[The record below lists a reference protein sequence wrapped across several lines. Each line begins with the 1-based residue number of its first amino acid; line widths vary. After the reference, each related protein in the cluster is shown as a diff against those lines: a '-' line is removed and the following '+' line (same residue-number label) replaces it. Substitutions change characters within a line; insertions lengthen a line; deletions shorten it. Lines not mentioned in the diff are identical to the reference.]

1 MSVTVV
7 YSPKFLE
14 HDMGAGHPEQPQRV
28 AVCAA
33 YLEAASFHEQ
43 LLWLSPRM
51 ATLEELSWVHSP
63 SYIELIQALAQRGGG
78 HLDADTYVGPASYEI
93 ALLSAGG
100 WLVGVDQVVDHY
112 TSTFVLARP
121 PGHHAE
127 RQRGM
132 GFCLFSNAALAA
144 EYALREKGLSRVA
157 IFDWDVHHGNGTQSI
172 VEQDP
177 RIAYCSIHEI
187 GNYPGTGDRSE
198 EGPYQNVLN
207 IPLPARSSRL
217 EYLTAFDQEVRP
229 FLERFQPQLLIVSA
243 GFDATRADPLAN
255 MALEPE
261 DFGTLTE
268 RCLQITPQLL
278 LGLEGGYDLEALGN
292 SVVQVVGALV
302 VNSQQKQNQE

>member
-1 MSVTVV
+1 MSITVV
-7 YSPKFLE
+7 YSPRFLE

-33 YLEAASFHEQ
+33 YLKAAGFHEQ
-43 LLWLSPRM
+43 LHWLPPRM
-51 ATLEELSWVHSP
+51 ATTEELSWVHSP

-78 HLDADTYVGPASYEI
+78 RLDADTYVGSASYEI

-100 WLVGVDQVVDHY
+100 WLVGVDQVVDQR
-112 TSTFVLARP
+112 TPTFVLARP

-127 RQRGM
+127 KQRGM

-144 EYALREKGLSRVA
+144 QYALRVKGLSRVA

-177 RIAYCSIHEI
+177 RIAYCSIHEA

-198 EGPYQNVLN
+198 EGAYQNVLN
-207 IPLPARSSRL
+207 LPLAARSGKL
-217 EYLTAFDQEVRP
+217 EYLTAFDQEIHP
-229 FLERFQPQLLIVSA
+229 FLERFQPQLLIISA
-243 GFDATRADPLAN
+243 GFDANRTDPLAN

-268 RCLQITPQLL
+268 RCLAITPHLL

-292 SVVQVVGALV
+292 SVVSVVAALV
-302 VNSQQKQNQE
+302 GNTQQKQNQE

>member
-1 MSVTVV
+1 MSVTIV

-14 HDMGAGHPEQPQRV
+14 HDMGAGHPERPQRV

-33 YLEAASFHEQ
+33 YLKEASFHGQ
-43 LLWLSPRM
+43 LHWILPRM
-51 ATLEELSWVHSP
+51 ATPEELSWVHST

-78 HLDADTYVGPASYEI
+78 RLDDDTYVGPASYEV

-100 WLVGVDQVVDHY
+100 WLVGIDEVVDHHI
-112 TSTFVLARP
+112 STFVLARP

-127 RQRGM
+127 HQRGM

-144 EYALREKGLSRVA
+144 QYALRVKGLSRVA

-177 RIAYCSIHEI
+177 RIAYGSIHEVGI
-187 GNYPGTGDRSE
+187 YPGTGHRSE

-207 IPLPARSSRL
+207 IPLPAHSSRL
-217 EYLTAFDQEVRP
+217 EYLAAFDQEIHP
-229 FLERFQPQLLIVSA
+229 FLKRFQPQLLIVSA
-243 GFDATRADPLAN
+243 GFDANRRDPLAN

-278 LGLEGGYDLEALGN
+278 LGLEGGYDLEALGQ
-292 SVVQVVGALV
+292 SVVSVVAALV
-302 VNSQQKQNQE
+302 TNMQPKQNQE